1 MALLDFGQPARGVIQ
16 MAYVVADIHQAMA
29 QWIDTLRV
37 GPWFLLDRFGGI
49 DPVYRGA
56 PSRAEVAIAMSF
68 AGHMNVELIQPLDQH
83 PSVYRELI
91 DSKGYGFHHWGLG
104 SDDVDADLEHYV
116 QRGLQPAFRAGVP
129 TGGSVVYL
137 DAQGALPGFVELI
150 PVNPLMERVFGGFY
164 AATLAWDGSNRIRPF
179 M

>member
-1 MALLDFGQPARGVIQ
+1 MALLDFGQPARGIMQ
-16 MAYVVADIHQAMA
+16 MAYVVADIHQAME

-49 DPVYRGA
+49 DPVYRGQ

-68 AGHMNVELIQPLDQH
+68 AGHMNIELIQPLDEH

-91 DSKGYGFHHWGLG
+91 DSKGHGFHHWGLG
-104 SDDVDADLEHYV
+104 SADVDADLAQYV
-116 QRGLQPAFRAGVP
+116 QRGLKPAFRAGVP
-129 TGGSVVYL
+129 TGGDVVYL
-137 DAQGALPGFVELI
+137 DAGGAVPGFVELI
-150 PVNPLMERVFGGFY
+150 PVNALMERVFSGFY